1 MYLVTC
7 DVVREVLDACDMHDV
22 ADVFSF
28 WSVLDDSVVSNV
40 CCVRVFFIFDDC
52 EVYDVEMSLLTE
64 KFMTQ
69 AALSVTKQSVQFS
82 ESIFWIR
89 LINNA

>member
-22 ADVFSF
+22 VDVFSF

-40 CCVRVFFIFDDC
+40 CCVRVFFL
-52 EVYDVEMSLLTE
+52 YLTIA
-64 KFMTQ
+64 KSMM
-69 AALSVTKQSVQFS
+69 
-82 ESIFWIR
+82 
-89 LINNA
+89 